1 MRRFLIV
8 GCGGSG
14 GATIRFIQDQLLA
27 DLRPDGTTELP
38 DGWQFVHID
47 VPTTPDKGPGPLGSV
62 RDMGGRYLSV
72 SSLGNTYDRA
82 ATQLF
87 QAAAGRLDTVAG
99 WVPSPAKCAVPV
111 TEGAGQ
117 FRAVGRTLTLTRLS
131 DIQTVLK
138 QAFEDLQKPDPW
150 QGISASRRAQ
160 VSQGGDV
167 IPIVIGSMAGGSGA
181 SMFLDVARL
190 IGGLPGID
198 SRAMGAFL
206 FTADVFRAL
215 KEDERLG
222 VEGNALGAIGD
233 IIAAQTG
240 AAHEADADLLTA
252 LGITEVPPFAFA
264 RVFPIGSTIG
274 GDGAV
279 FGDGT
284 TIGIYRGIGRALA
297 ALMLSDVQNSYV
309 AHTVGNPTP
318 PPTEVDSFGW
328 GTQAETFAWGS
339 FGYASLSLGRDR
351 YAEYAA
357 QRLARSAADRLMR
370 GHEDRGST
378 TSSTEQLKAKADALW
393 PQTVTRLS
401 LPQAGNDP
409 AEWFRSGAMNSDFVR
424 AETRRVV
431 AETVAMINATPSAA
445 ASDWYNAVVSR
456 LPHFREPARDALGKA
471 AYGWTDRFGT
481 DLERRVVAE
490 VIDGVRLLGLPY
502 AREIVL
508 RLQSHLDV
516 IINTLQ
522 SAPDPNAFDPLA
534 INPATSTR
542 IQALRKAAISAG
554 HELIDLI
561 SGDLTTS
568 AGRVLQTAGARFTA
582 ALLESFKSDVLG
594 PLERSVSH
602 VLKELE
608 ASRDSTEVQAG
619 LAQLRTSVYREW
631 PDDTDHVPTR
641 FAHAENEILLTTA
654 SEFPDLY
661 ENHVARS
668 AGHGL
673 PYADALGEVIG
684 QVIRGEWP
692 TTGGQL
698 GKIPVIDTTGRW
710 RASVLTYSAETGEP
724 TPRAVAAYRLHFGP
738 SALLDRARLYI
749 ERPGEPFAVYRGESI
764 GEYLNDGTL
773 PLPVLEARKNE
784 FARKFIEALRMARPL
799 VGVDPG
805 MIQAI
810 HPGKSLTYTYVI
822 SKLGLREDDEVVQ
835 RIRASLEADQT
846 LDETVLR
853 SLKDATGE
861 GATESRIAIFGSYP
875 KYSPVV
881 FSSLLDTVQKRF
893 QTVPDAARADLW
905 RWKSTRPLPASLP
918 LSPAE
923 LRALVAGWYVGRL
936 TGLVRTGS
944 ASDPVVVRDADAGTW
959 VPLVWPMLTDP
970 AKIKAVDWLPVALES
985 YTLALVQ
992 ANRDPAL
999 RALAPFRA
1007 LRRIWDASANGP
1019 GIRDALGGFA
1029 GLANIDSWL
1038 RDGALPGADQSPV
1051 VANAGALS
1059 IEDRRTKAREWIANL
1074 QQWLSSDMLTE
1085 GTGANYGR
1093 KLGRVDSPAALYDSE
1108 GVSRVRFVTIAPLV
1122 SSVLSEIDELVRTA
1136 SAAPAIGNGLP
1147 PTGPPVEM

>member
-27 DLRPDGTTELP
+27 DLRPEGTTALP

-47 VPTTPDKGPGPLGSV
+47 VPTTPDRGPGPLGSV

-87 QAAAGRLDTVAG
+87 QATAGRLDTVAG
-99 WVPSPAKCAVPV
+99 WVPSPAICTVPV

-117 FRAVGRTLTLTRLS
+117 FRAVGRTLTLTRLA
-131 DIQTVLK
+131 DIQSVLK

-150 QGISASRRAQ
+150 NGISGHRRAK
-160 VSQGGDV
+160 VSQGGDI

-190 IGGLPGID
+190 LGSLPGID
-198 SRAMGAFL
+198 ARSMGAFL

-215 KEDERLG
+215 DEDMRLG

-240 AAHEADADLLTA
+240 VAHQADSDLLSA
-252 LGITEVPPFAFA
+252 LGVSDVAPFAFA
-264 RVFPIGSTIG
+264 RVFPIGSAIG

-284 TIGIYRGIGRALA
+284 TEGIYRGIGRALA
-297 ALMLSDVQNSYV
+297 ALMLSDVQHRYV

-318 PPTEVDSFGW
+318 TPTEVDTFGW
-328 GTQAETFAWGS
+328 GTQAEAFAWGS

-357 QRLARSAADRLMR
+357 QRLARSAADRLIR
-370 GHEDRGST
+370 GHEDGGT
-378 TSSTEQLKAKADALW
+378 TTSTEQLKAKADALW
-393 PQTVTRLS
+393 PQTITRLG
-401 LPQAGNDP
+401 LPQAGRDP
-409 AEWFRSGAMNSDFVR
+409 AEWFRTVAMDPELVR
-424 AETRRVV
+424 SETRRVI
-431 AETVAMINATPSAA
+431 ADTVAMINATQSAGA
-445 ASDWYNAVVSR
+445 ADWYNAVISR
-456 LPHFREPARDALGKA
+456 FPHFREPARDALGKA
-471 AYGWTDRFGT
+471 AYAWTERYGA
-481 DLERRVVAE
+481 DLEQRVIAE
-490 VIDGVRLLGLPY
+490 VLDGVRRLGLPY
-502 AREIVL
+502 AREVVL

-516 IINTLQ
+516 VINTLQ
-522 SAPDPNAFDPLA
+522 GAPDPNAFDPLA
-534 INPATSTR
+534 INPSVGTR
-542 IQALRKAAISAG
+542 IQAMKRAVISAG
-554 HELIDLI
+554 HEIVDVI
-561 SGDLTTS
+561 AGDLATS
-568 AGRVLQTAGARFTA
+568 AGRVLQTAGARYTA

-594 PLERSVSH
+594 PLEQSLSF

-631 PDDTDHVPTR
+631 PDDSDHVPTR

-654 SEFPDLY
+654 AEFPQLF

-668 AGHGL
+668 AGQGL
-673 PYADALGEVIG
+673 PYADALGDVVG
-684 QVIRGEWP
+684 QVIRGEWT

-698 GKIPVIDTTGRW
+698 GKITVADTTARW
-710 RASVLTYSAETGEP
+710 RASVLTYDSETGEP
-724 TPRAVAAYRLHFGP
+724 TPRAMAAYRLHFGP
-738 SALLDRARLYI
+738 AALLERARLYI
-749 ERPGEPFAVYRGESI
+749 ERPGEPFAVYRSETI

-773 PLPVLEARKNE
+773 PLPTLETRKDE
-784 FARKFIEALRMARPL
+784 FARKFAEALRMARPL

-805 MIQAI
+805 MIQAV

-822 SKLGLREDDEVVQ
+822 SKMGLREDDAVVQ
-835 RIRASLEADQT
+835 RIRAGIEADPTLDASVLSALEA
-846 LDETVLR
+846 
-853 SLKDATGE
+853 ATGE

-881 FSSLLDTVQKRF
+881 FSSLLDTIQKRF

-905 RWKSTRPLPASLP
+905 RWKSTRPLSASLP

-944 ASDPVVVRDADAGTW
+944 ATDPVVVRDPANDRW
-959 VPLVWPMLTDP
+959 MPLVWPMLTDP
-970 AKIKAVDWLPVALES
+970 ARITSVDWLPVALES
-985 YTLALVQ
+985 YSLALVQ
-992 ANRDPAL
+992 SNRDPEL
-999 RALAPFRA
+999 RALLPYRA
-1007 LRRIWDASANGP
+1007 LRRIWDATPNGP
-1019 GIRDALGGFA
+1019 GSRDALGGFA
-1029 GLANIDSWL
+1029 ALANIESWL
-1038 RDGALPGADQSPV
+1038 RDGMIAGADPSAV
-1051 VANAGALS
+1051 VADATALS
-1059 IEDRRTKAREWIANL
+1059 SEERRTKAREWIATL
-1074 QQWLSSDMLTE
+1074 QGWLSAEMLRE

-1093 KLGRVDSPAALYDSE
+1093 SLGRVDSPAALYDKE
-1108 GVSRVRFVTIAPLV
+1108 GVSRVRFVTVAPLV
-1122 SSVLSEIDELVRTA
+1122 REVLHEIDELVRTA
-1136 SAAPAIGNGLP
+1136 SVAPPIGTDGLP
-1147 PTGPPVEM
+1147 PAGPPVVM